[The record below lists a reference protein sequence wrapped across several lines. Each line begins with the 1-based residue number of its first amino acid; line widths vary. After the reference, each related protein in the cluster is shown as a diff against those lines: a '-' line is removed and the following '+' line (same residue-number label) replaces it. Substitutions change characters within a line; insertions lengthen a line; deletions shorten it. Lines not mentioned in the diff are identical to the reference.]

1 MTLKI
6 KLFIVLICCFLSF
19 SFAQNSDQ
27 PNPNVQNQNLE
38 FPKVQ
43 LSLYGGLTF
52 RPLNIKNSYDAKL
65 KDYLRRNLFGVNYGL
80 DVTMFLNPKFGL
92 GVKINENR
100 EGRFMSAVVRI
111 LDPYFHPK
119 YSVFEA
125 FSTITAGPY
134 VSFLFDQKEN
144 GKRKFLNLG
153 LGYMHYQY
161 QSIFNNFVKVK
172 TWTIGTF
179 IDYGYHFRINQNN
192 FFLLKFS
199 VYNGVYVFSKVNNT
213 TTFLP
218 NNSFIWAPQL
228 NISIGYVTQ
237 N

>member
-6 KLFIVLICCFLSF
+6 KLFIVLICCCFSF
-19 SFAQNSDQ
+19 CFAQNSEQ
-27 PNPNVQNQNLE
+27 PTSNVQNQNAD
-38 FPKVQ
+38 FPRVQ
-43 LSLYGGLTF
+43 LSLYGGLIF
-52 RPLNIKNSYDAKL
+52 RPINIKNSYEANL

-80 DVTMFLNPKFGL
+80 DITRLLNPKFGL
-92 GVKINENR
+92 GVKINQNR
-100 EGRFMSAVVRI
+100 EGRFMSALVKI
-111 LDPYFHPK
+111 LDPNYHPK
-119 YSVFEA
+119 YGVYES
-125 FSTITAGPY
+125 FSTVTVGPY
-134 VSFLFDQKEN
+134 VSFLFDQNEK

-153 LGYMHYQY
+153 LGYMRYQY
-161 QSIFNNFVKVK
+161 ESIFNNFVRVK

-199 VYNGVYVFSKVNNT
+199 VYNGIYFFQKVNNT
-213 TTFLP
+213 TTFFP
-218 NNSFIWAPQL
+218 NNSIIWAPQI